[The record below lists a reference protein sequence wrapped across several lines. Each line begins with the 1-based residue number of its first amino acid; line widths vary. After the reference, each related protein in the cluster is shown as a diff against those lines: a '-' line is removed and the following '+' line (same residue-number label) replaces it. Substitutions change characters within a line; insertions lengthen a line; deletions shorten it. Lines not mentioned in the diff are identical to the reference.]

1 MPEIMMPVGT
11 DEGRVRD
18 RINRSL
24 EAAIEE
30 AERVGYVSA
39 EEGDRR
45 VDELL
50 KRMSQRAA
58 AGQIKP

>member
-1 MPEIMMPVGT
+1 MPEMMMPGRT
-11 DEGRVRD
+11 DAGRVRD
-18 RINRSL
+18 GINRSL
-24 EAAIEE
+24 DAAIEE
-30 AERVGYVSA
+30 AERIGYVSA

-50 KRMSQRAA
+50 KRISQRAA

>member
-1 MPEIMMPVGT
+1 MPETKPRKSDANPI
-11 DEGRVRD
+11 RD
-18 RINRSL
+18 CINRSL

-30 AERVGYVSA
+30 AERVGYISA

-45 VDELL
+45 VAELL
-50 KRMSQRAA
+50 KRISKRAA